1 MSEDPKNQQT
11 CEVCQQSFNS
21 EKELQ
26 SHQDNT
32 HGSSE
37 AGDRQSKLRHRNRSA
52 EPKEN
57 RVTLFREGGAGE
69 TNFNGGY
76 K

>member
-21 EKELQ
+21 EQELQ
-26 SHQDNT
+26 SHEDNT

-37 AGDRQSKLRHRNRSA
+37 AGDRQSNYDI
-52 EPKEN
+52 
-57 RVTLFREGGAGE
+57 E
-69 TNFNGGY
+69 TDRPNQR
-76 K
+76 KIA